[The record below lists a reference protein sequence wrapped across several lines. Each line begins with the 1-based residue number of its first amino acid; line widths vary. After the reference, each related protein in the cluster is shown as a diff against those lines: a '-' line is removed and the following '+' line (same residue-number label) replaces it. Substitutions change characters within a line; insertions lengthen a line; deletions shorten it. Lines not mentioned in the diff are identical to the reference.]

1 MNDNCPDLQHNP
13 TTKVPLH
20 PSEHTPTTLT
30 TMFGLWMVVEK
41 RKRRPQTKEAVGK
54 CTTNGVSVTESR
66 FTPIFYSNTDDPA
79 SPKFARPSTTSQSAA
94 HKRIFKTKST
104 PPKQAS
110 ASLKSKGKT
119 STVAQH
125 TAAFNVLTS
134 RLDGNK
140 HSSISLPENSDPNIP
155 NDDFSLMANN
165 VIGEPPRKPPDLIH
179 FASPKMGQAQK
190 ALPEVNRSTLATL
203 VYASPNAQKRKA
215 LWFDL
220 NNLAHSIC
228 YLWFLVGDFNATLSD
243 SDRQG
248 CAASARPS
256 KAFRKL
262 VFDHGL
268 RDMGFSGPEFTWSR
282 GMAQVRLDC
291 VLCNSYWDETYSES
305 IVHNLFRMKSD
316 HRPIMLSVGD
326 SEHVNRSKHF
336 RYFSGWLSHDDF
348 PRMVQD
354 NSQSYENIVDTIKNF
369 VKAAAI

>member
-1 MNDNCPDLQHNP
+1 MMRKLGCKLGREAWPFKGGRINPGDEDFLYEEDIDLNDRDVTRTETRHRGKFARMTVRINLNKPFVSKIVVNGKIQLIEYESLPIVCFNCDKYGHMNDNCPDLQHNP

-190 ALPEVNRSTLATL
+190 ALPEGMQHDARSADVL
-203 VYASPNAQKRKA
+203 VMINDAQ
-215 LWFDL
+215 
-220 NNLAHSIC
+220 
-228 YLWFLVGDFNATLSD
+228 G
-243 SDRQG
+243 
-248 CAASARPS
+248 SA
-256 KAFRKL
+256 
-262 VFDHGL
+262 
-268 RDMGFSGPEFTWSR
+268 MTE
-282 GMAQVRLDC
+282 
-291 VLCNSYWDETYSES
+291 
-305 IVHNLFRMKSD
+305 
-316 HRPIMLSVGD
+316 
-326 SEHVNRSKHF
+326 
-336 RYFSGWLSHDDF
+336 
-348 PRMVQD
+348 
-354 NSQSYENIVDTIKNF
+354 
-369 VKAAAI
+369 